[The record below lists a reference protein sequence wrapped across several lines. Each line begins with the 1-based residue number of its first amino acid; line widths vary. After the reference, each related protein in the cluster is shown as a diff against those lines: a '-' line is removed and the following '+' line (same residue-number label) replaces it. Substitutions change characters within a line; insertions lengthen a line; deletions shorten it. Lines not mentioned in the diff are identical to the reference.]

1 MKRDADD
8 TDNPNGKDLQRVPMH
23 CSFCGTLLGY
33 YSPTSHAE
41 LELRCYYCKN
51 DYSITLR
58 EEKTSL
64 EHKRSRKQPK
74 PSGPVT
80 PPA

>member
-8 TDNPNGKDLQRVPMH
+8 TDNPNGKNLQRVPMH

-33 YSPTSHAE
+33 FSPTSHAD
-41 LELRCYYCKN
+41 LELRCANCKN

-58 EEKTSL
+58 EEMTSL
-64 EHKRSRKQPK
+64 KHKRSRKQPK

>member
-33 YSPTSHAE
+33 YSPTSHAD
-41 LELRCYYCKN
+41 LELRCSCCKN

-58 EEKTSL
+58 EESTSL
-64 EHKRSRKQPK
+64 EHKRSRKKLRQPGAAN
-74 PSGPVT
+74 PM
-80 PPA
+80 A